1 MSEEKVEEY
10 QGVVVWFDPRKGF
23 GFVAPDNKDTDVF
36 VHYSN
41 LEVEGF
47 KTLKPNQ
54 IVTYEL
60 GSNHHGQQCVNVKVV
75 GEVEVEEQE

>member
-1 MSEEKVEEY
+1 MSEEVKKY
-10 QGVVVWFDPRKGF
+10 QGVVCWFDPRKGF
-23 GFVAPDNKDTDVF
+23 GFVTPDNKDADVF

-60 GSNHHGQQCVNVKVV
+60 GKNHHGEQAVNVKVV
-75 GEVEVEEQE
+75 GEVEEQE